1 MGIIS
6 SIRKSLIAYIHD
18 YADKVALQLGVPV
31 EYHQWE
37 QRGEEDKL
45 PKKTLIGL
53 DNFQFD
59 ENEGLWVV
67 RFAVSISSYQ
77 DFNLSREDI
86 ILDLAHEWFGWQRK
100 VPMLDLTTGQE
111 KAEMYIA
118 AFEIAPMIQTQLR
131 NYRVVSVEM
140 LRATAEV

>member
-6 SIRKSLIAYIHD
+6 SIRKSLIAHIHN
-18 YADKVALQLGVPV
+18 YADKVALETGAVV

-37 QRGEEDKL
+37 QRGEENKL

-59 ENEGLWVV
+59 ENAGLWLT
-67 RFAVSISSYQ
+67 RFAVSISTYQ
-77 DFNLSREDI
+77 DFNLSREDVM
-86 ILDLAHEWFGWQRK
+86 LDLAHEWFGFQKK
-100 VPMLDLTTGQE
+100 VPMLDLNTGEE
-111 KAEMYIA
+111 KAEMYITT
-118 AFEIAPMIQTQLR
+118 FEIAPMIQTQLR
-131 NYRVVSVEM
+131 NYRVINVEM